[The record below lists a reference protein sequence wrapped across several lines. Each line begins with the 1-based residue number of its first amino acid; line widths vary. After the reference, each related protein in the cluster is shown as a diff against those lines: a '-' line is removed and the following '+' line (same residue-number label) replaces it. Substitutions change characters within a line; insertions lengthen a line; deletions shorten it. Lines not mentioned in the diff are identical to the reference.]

1 MPVLTLLITL
11 IVIGVITWAVTAFI
25 PMDGNIKMLIRVV
38 AVVIALFYIL
48 NAFGVI
54 GGLSGV
60 NVPRLK

>member
-1 MPVLTLLITL
+1 
-11 IVIGVITWAVTAFI
+11 VTAFI